1 MTMTSTR
8 GKRAAGLT
16 LSLAVLLSA
25 STLGA
30 GIANAA
36 TVNDG
41 TPPAYTMTAAEQA
54 QIDSYTHYV
63 GGVTSMSLDP
73 AVEASWAKIGFSIDI
88 DASIAATNAYN
99 DANDGGNF
107 LIIVAKN
114 DIGTFVANSSFA
126 ASIDPANKTT
136 DGTPSGIG
144 FLANGGDGA
153 ANMTLP
159 EFQSVSPIQLGQ
171 ISNLYPNAGLTTNDP
186 TTFFPD
192 NAVPAGQWT
201 VGFVSASSST
211 YAGGVVNTGGTPT
224 SKTWV
229 RDAYTSSDARNA
241 DITLGGE
248 QRGHDTSTLVEC
260 VTANIGACG
269 VSLQPMAYGNV
280 VGSANQES
288 GSMAVADSG
297 FLTVVSTR
305 HKVMPTAT
313 TEATAMTLASGTKVW
328 FTPQNFA
335 AQGLTY
341 AGGEANFFN
350 PAQPI
355 IPAPPAG
362 GASVYSPRLSNT
374 TVTQDASGALSIG
387 LNAQTPFANAPI
399 SESIV
404 PAAAPGTYTMTL
416 TNSDPRL
423 TQVWVD
429 QLGKPYVVG
438 ASSYYIDTNT
448 TMTVTSNMNGVLTF
462 NVVVG
467 VMATGTPTLIASNSI
482 STSIATGIATEGV
495 VLPSYDSHYILAT
508 TPPVVPTEPTTPVD
522 VPAQETTPVVP
533 VPETPTGDSASDP
546 VAPPT
551 GDASSRP
558 FSNLGDTNATFGGP
572 QKAQAAA
579 ATTDNGTDNTGPVI
593 ANFILGGLTLIGC
606 LVLALRKRASKG
618 IKAIKV
624 HTSK

>member
-1 MTMTSTR
+1 MTSNR
-8 GKRAAGLT
+8 GKRVAATT
-16 LSLAVLLSA
+16 LSLAVLI

-36 TVNDG
+36 TTTVNDG
-41 TPPAYTMTAAEQA
+41 TPPAYTMTAAERA

-73 AVEASWAKIGFSIDI
+73 AVEASWAKSGFSIDI
-88 DASIAATNAYN
+88 PASIAATNAYN
-99 DANDGGNF
+99 DAHDGGNF

-114 DIGTFVANSSFA
+114 DIGTFVANSPYTT
-126 ASIDPANKTT
+126 SIDPAHKTT
-136 DGTPSGIG
+136 NGTPSGIG

-159 EFQSVSPIQLGQ
+159 QFQSVSPIQLGQ
-171 ISNLYPNAGLTTNDP
+171 IGNLYPDAGLTTNDS
-186 TTFFPD
+186 TTFYPD
-192 NAVPAGQWT
+192 SNVPAGQWT

-211 YAGGVVNTGGTPT
+211 YAGGVPTTDGTPT

-241 DITLGGE
+241 DITLGGA
-248 QRGHDTSTLVEC
+248 QRGNNTSTLVEC

-269 VSLQPMAYGNV
+269 VSLQPMAYGSV

-341 AGGEANFFN
+341 NGGEANFFN
-350 PAQPI
+350 PAVPI
-355 IPAPPAG
+355 VPAPPAD
-362 GASVYSPRLSNT
+362 GASVYSPMLANT
-374 TVTQDASGALSIG
+374 TVKQDASGALSIG
-387 LNAQTPFANAPI
+387 LDTQTPFANSPV

-404 PAAAPGTYTMTL
+404 PASAPGTYTMTL
-416 TNSDPRL
+416 KNSDPRL

-429 QLGKPYVVG
+429 QLRKPYVVG

-448 TMTVTSNMNGVLTF
+448 TMTVTGNSNGVLTF
-462 NVVVG
+462 NVVVR
-467 VMATGTPTLIASNSI
+467 VMSTGTPSLVPANSI
-482 STSIATGIATEGV
+482 STSIATGIKTEGV
-495 VLPSYDSHYILAT
+495 VLPSYDAHYILAT
-508 TPPVVPTEPTTPVD
+508 TPTQP
-522 VPAQETTPVVP
+522 TTPVVP
-533 VPETPTGDSASDP
+533 TTPTTPAPVVPETPAPSGDSASDP

-551 GDASSRP
+551 GDTASRP
-558 FSNLGDTNATFGGP
+558 FALLGDTSAALHGSD
-572 QKAQAAA
+572 KAQAAA
-579 ATTDNGTDNTGPVI
+579 VTETGNDNTGL
-593 ANFILGGLTLIGC
+593 FMGGGLALIGG
-606 LVLALRKRASKG
+606 LVLALRKKVSNG

-624 HTSK
+624 NTNK